1 MNMNMNYSAL
11 TRTISKSDIEQLR
24 TIPEYARTFW
34 SSNLAGALYGGVGMT
49 AIFIAPLVTLISER
63 EVSVLVIVRYVIAI
77 IISAGIGALIVRYI
91 RRRTDL
97 RLYRFVYFAKENNF
111 QYQQKHSTGGQP
123 GLIFHEGHSRIFRD
137 VISGA
142 ANDTPFEMGNY
153 FYVTGSGKN
162 QQSHDWGYMV
172 IPLKRHVP
180 NMILDAKSNNMSMF
194 GIEMTN
200 LPSAFKNNQTLSL
213 EGDFDNYFTLYA
225 PKEYKRDA
233 LYIFTPDLM
242 ALLID
247 NTATFD
253 VETVDDKLYIYSS
266 QQLNLLNPLLL
277 EKLFQIITTVGVKTI
292 SQTASYADE
301 RVIESAQGSIIAE
314 PGRRLKPS
322 YTKTIVIIAGIAIL
336 YFLLIVF

>member
-1 MNMNMNYSAL
+1 MNINYSAL

-24 TIPEYARTFW
+24 AIPEYTRTFW
-34 SSNLAGALYGGVGMT
+34 SSNVAGVLLGGVGT
-49 AIFIAPLVTLISER
+49 AVVFIAPFITLISKGEA
-63 EVSVLVIVRYVIAI
+63 SVQVIAI
-77 IISAGIGALIVRYI
+77 YIIAIITSGFIGAIIVGYI
-91 RRRTDL
+91 RHRTDL

-111 QYQQKHSTGGQP
+111 TYQRKYSTSAQS
-123 GLIFHEGHSRIFRD
+123 GLIFHEGHSRSFRD

-194 GIEMTN
+194 GIGITN

-213 EGDFDNYFTLYA
+213 EGDFDDYFTLYA
-225 PKEYKRDA
+225 PEEYKRDA

-247 NTATFD
+247 NTASFD

-266 QQLNLLNPLLL
+266 NRLDLLNPLLL
-277 EKLFQIITTVGVKTI
+277 EKLFQIIATVGAKTV

-301 RVIESAQGSIIAE
+301 RVIGSAQGTTIAE

-322 YTKTIVIIAGIAIL
+322 YTKTIVIIAGVAIL
-336 YFLLIVF
+336 YFLLTVF